1 MTLISVVMAAFMM
14 GLLGGAHCVGMCGGI
29 VCALCYSCDK
39 SAQNSW
45 KPFCYQLFYSF
56 GRIATYTCL
65 GAITGVVGMMLAK
78 SIGANGGYFMRAFAA
93 VIITFVGFYLAGWWK
108 LISSF
113 EIVGKKVWR
122 YVSVITRRF
131 IPVTSFSRAF
141 MLGGLWG
148 LLPCGL
154 VYSALLYSF
163 SAGVWWQGACVMFFF
178 GLGTLPALLLVGS
191 AMQSYQYFLSSW
203 WVRQLSGLTLIV
215 FGVASLVNMVI
226 QGIYQHGC
234 PNCH

>member
-1 MTLISVVMAAFMM
+1 MSVLSVVMAAFMM
-14 GLLGGAHCVGMCGGI
+14 GFLGGAHCVGMCGGI

-39 SAQNSW
+39 SAQNRW

-78 SIGANGGYFMRAFAA
+78 SIGANGGYFMRALAA
-93 VIITFVGFYLAGWWK
+93 AIITFVGFYLAGWWK

-113 EIVGKKVWR
+113 EVVGKYVWR
-122 YVSVITRRF
+122 YVSGITRRF

-163 SAGVWWQGACVMFFF
+163 SAGAWWIGACVMFFF

-191 AMQSYQYFLSSW
+191 AMQSYQFFLSSW
-203 WVRQLSGLTLIV
+203 WVRQLSGLTLII
-215 FGVASLVNMVI
+215 FGVASLINMVI
-226 QGIYQHGC
+226 QGFYQHGC

>member
-1 MTLISVVMAAFMM
+1 MTLLSVLMAAFMM

-39 SAQNSW
+39 SLQNRW

-65 GAITGVVGMMLAK
+65 GAMTGVVGMMLAK
-78 SIGANGGYFMRAFAA
+78 SIGTNGGYFMRAFAA
-93 VIITFVGFYLAGWWK
+93 VIITLVGLYLAGWWK
-108 LISSF
+108 LISAL
-113 EIVGKKVWR
+113 EVVGKHVWR

-163 SAGVWWQGACVMFFF
+163 SAGAWWAGACVMFFF

-215 FGVASLVNMVI
+215 FGIASLANMMI
-226 QGIYQHGC
+226 QGFYQHGC